1 MYLLCIFLVLVY
13 FFASVIKDR
22 NILSPSSSF
31 TFLYLVVF
39 ILSAFGWYGIYRASD
54 DAYFLITLGI
64 TCFVAGCVIK
74 RKSPKGKTLFS
85 TGKVLDVSDKLRE
98 PIYWTMFIICMVVL
112 LYSAYTILLFFR
124 SGGNIGEVYVLAAS
138 ATDGEENELTKSSF
152 QILLESYIAY
162 PLLYL
167 LVPVS
172 VVEFFNTYKKK
183 YLTVAVIL
191 ALLRVILDAR
201 RTYLAAF
208 ILIVAFCFVLHRK
221 DLRYFDKALQCKIK
235 NIYKFSF
242 LILILIGYIFI
253 LISELR
259 SVARTGED
267 QYSTL
272 QTLTYYYGGSVQF
285 FEECITKIKIEYT
298 YGFSTLRGFFAP
310 FFGVFKLFGL
320 DSPEILENANAYL
333 AELHLHILNISP
345 TKTYNSFATCFFQF
359 YCDFGI
365 IGIVFLSFCFGFYAQ
380 SLYNKLIFYKNKRSE
395 ATYVFFFANIMM
407 LSFVNIGTVLAL
419 TFWPLV
425 LVRFLYPVRKH
436 KIVAT

>member
-1 MYLLCIFLVLVY
+1 
-13 FFASVIKDR
+13 
-22 NILSPSSSF
+22 
-31 TFLYLVVF
+31 
-39 ILSAFGWYGIYRASD
+39 
-54 DAYFLITLGI
+54 
-64 TCFVAGCVIK
+64 
-74 RKSPKGKTLFS
+74 
-85 TGKVLDVSDKLRE
+85 
-98 PIYWTMFIICMVVL
+98 
-112 LYSAYTILLFFR
+112 
-124 SGGNIGEVYVLAAS
+124 
-138 ATDGEENELTKSSF
+138 
-152 QILLESYIAY
+152 
-162 PLLYL
+162 
-167 LVPVS
+167 
-172 VVEFFNTYKKK
+172 
-183 YLTVAVIL
+183 
-191 ALLRVILDAR
+191 
-201 RTYLAAF
+201 
-208 ILIVAFCFVLHRK
+208 
-221 DLRYFDKALQCKIK
+221 
-235 NIYKFSF
+235 
-242 LILILIGYIFI
+242 LIGYIFI